1 MARRYSRL
9 GSHRAALPFAQ
20 RRLALDPI
28 HEVVHRRLIELSILA
43 EQPTAAL
50 RHYEACVRIP
60 NEELGVAPEE
70 ETVELYEAMKQ
81 RHIVTPA
88 GGQGDASDRQVSVL
102 PSPSWIATSPSE
114 PRYSPLLNSF
124 VEREAEIKQILQVLF
139 GSACRRAC
147 ARAWR
152 RTR

>member
-1 MARRYSRL
+1 MLSCQSTAILLHWSKARRYSRL

-20 RRLALDPI
+20 RWLALDPI

-81 RHIVTPA
+81 RHIETPT
-88 GGQGDASDRQVSVL
+88 GGQGDASGKSQFSL
-102 PSPSWIATSPSE
+102 HPPGSPRPPANLDIH
-114 PRYSPLLNSF
+114 L
-124 VEREAEIKQILQVLF
+124 
-139 GSACRRAC
+139 C
-147 ARAWR
+147 
-152 RTR
+152 